1 MIVASLSLSSV
12 EHMIHILVLLVKRV
26 NGVPRGSR
34 NKRVGNITV
43 FHPLGPSTYV
53 NI

>member
-1 MIVASLSLSSV
+1 MMVAGLSLSSV
-12 EHMIHILVLLVKRV
+12 EHMIHILVYWLRV

-34 NKRVGNITV
+34 NKHMGNISI